1 MTSATGPTITIA
13 QFEASDVDPDEFN
26 HEAHVYV
33 GWLYVQ
39 QFELSTAIS
48 RFDAALRRLV
58 TKLGANGKYHATLT
72 WFYLLLIADRAE
84 DDETWQMFRSRN
96 LDLLTNSRGV
106 LSRYYSDGYL
116 FSDRARER
124 FVLPDN
130 IAFRTSLRFAR
141 LRLHE

>member
-1 MTSATGPTITIA
+1 MNSAISRKITIDR
-13 QFEASDVDPDEFN
+13 FEASDIDADEFD

-58 TKLGANGKYHATLT
+58 TKLGADGKYHATLT
-72 WFYLLLIADRAE
+72 WFFLLLIADRTE
-84 DDETWQMFRSRN
+84 DDETWKMFKSRN
-96 LDLLTNSRGV
+96 MDLVRNSRDV
-106 LSRYYSDGYL
+106 LSRYYSNGHL

-130 IAFRTSLRFAR
+130 VVIQSV
-141 LRLHE
+141 

>member
-1 MTSATGPTITIA
+1 MNSATSPTITIDR
-13 QFEASDVDPDEFN
+13 FEASDVDPDEFN

-39 QFELSTAIS
+39 QFELGTAIT

-58 TKLGANGKYHATLT
+58 TNLGANGKYHATLT
-72 WFYLLLIADRAE
+72 WFFLLLIADRTE
-84 DDETWQMFRSRN
+84 VDETWQVFKSRN
-96 LDLLTNSRGV
+96 LELVTNSRDV

-124 FVLPDN
+124 FVLPDKVVN
-130 IAFRTSLRFAR
+130 PST
-141 LRLHE
+141 